1 MAESTLSST
10 LPALPAAPRLGLST
24 PDEVLVSSPIDLT
37 IPLSSITTSIAGKTI
52 LVTGGASGIGRGCV
66 TKLVKLGA
74 NVAIADIN
82 EKSGEQTVKE
92 IEMEAGIQG
101 WKGR

>member
-1 MAESTLSST
+1 M
-10 LPALPAAPRLGLST
+10 
-24 PDEVLVSSPIDLT
+24 
-37 IPLSSITTSIAGKTI
+37 
-52 LVTGGASGIGRGCV
+52 